1 MVKQITIIQVNDTI
15 VEPESTPEQVEDI
28 IKVEEDEPQPEEE
41 PEPRQSQ
48 ALSSKDDE
56 PEDDIIKDKDE
67 INTVEQVDG
76 KPQKVKQELL
86 KHMPTTEKVIT
97 QVQCQAC
104 GKSMSAKN
112 LKYSHAAYCIKRV
125 QEVSDKP
132 KAIPV
137 PKKITPKL
145 KKTLPVKGVI
155 QDEESDD
162 VEAECLQ
169 GQTLTTDEIET
180 DPMNKLKTN
189 QITKAQ
195 KEYKS
200 NNKQP
205 DLPMYKAT
213 DVQRP
218 EDIVA
223 PTHEVRMKKARE
235 KKQDKYDK
243 LTSNAF

>member
-1 MVKQITIIQVNDTI
+1 
-15 VEPESTPEQVEDI
+15 
-28 IKVEEDEPQPEEE
+28 
-41 PEPRQSQ
+41 
-48 ALSSKDDE
+48 
-56 PEDDIIKDKDE
+56 
-67 INTVEQVDG
+67 
-76 KPQKVKQELL
+76 
-86 KHMPTTEKVIT
+86 
-97 QVQCQAC
+97 
-104 GKSMSAKN
+104 MSAKN

-137 PKKITPKL
+137 PKKIIPKL
-145 KKTLPVKGVI
+145 KNILPVKGVI
-155 QDEESDD
+155 QDDESDD
-162 VEAECLQ
+162 VEAEFLQ

-180 DPMNKLKTN
+180 DPMKTLKH

-223 PTHEVRMKKARE
+223 PTYEVRMKKARE
-235 KKQDKYDK
+235 KKQYKYDK
-243 LTSNAF
+243 LTSKAF

>member
-1 MVKQITIIQVNDTI
+1 M
-15 VEPESTPEQVEDI
+15 
-28 IKVEEDEPQPEEE
+28 
-41 PEPRQSQ
+41 
-48 ALSSKDDE
+48 
-56 PEDDIIKDKDE
+56 
-67 INTVEQVDG
+67 
-76 KPQKVKQELL
+76 L
-86 KHMPTTEKVIT
+86 KNMPTTEKVIL

-112 LKYSHAAYCIKRV
+112 LKYSHAAYCMKRV

-132 KAIPV
+132 KAIPA
-137 PKKITPKL
+137 PKKIIPKL
-145 KKTLPVKGVI
+145 KNTLPVKGVI
-155 QDEESDD
+155 QDDESDD
-162 VEAECLQ
+162 VEAEFLQ

-180 DPMNKLKTN
+180 DPMKKLKN

-200 NNKQP
+200 NNTQP
-205 DLPMYKAT
+205 DLIMYKAT

-223 PTHEVRMKKARE
+223 PTYEVRMKKARE
-235 KKQDKYDK
+235 KKQEKYDK